1 LIVTRPWLFLL
12 IVDTLALLV
21 GAYMVYGVLTRKK
34 ELVEPPDKWGQFR
47 LSPYRLFG
55 KEFTGP
61 YHLFVGILFIFM
73 ALFGLAFFFFQQ

>member
-1 LIVTRPWLFLL
+1 VTRAWMFFL
-12 IVDTLALLV
+12 IVDALAIAV
-21 GAYMVYGVLTRKK
+21 GVYMVYGVLRGHK
-34 ELVEPPDKWGQFR
+34 ELVEPPDKRGQFR